1 MVKVNDMFYAWAS
14 DNEILEK
21 GECGGAVSSFL
32 KYLLEEKIVDGV
44 LSVKKG
50 SDIYDAVPTLIT
62 DPEDVIGSAGS
73 LHCGTL
79 NMAKT
84 IQKYLNGAKDIKIA
98 VTVKPCDARTIVELM
113 KRKQIKED
121 NILMVGINCGG
132 TMPPVKAREMI
143 SKFYD
148 VDPDEVVKE
157 EIAKGNLIIET
168 KNDGEKEISI
178 DTLEDEGYGRRTN
191 CRRCDVNIPIMADL
205 AFGNWGVI
213 GPLAGKATFVEIF
226 SQKGADAFDSAVS
239 SGNIKTKAPEKKGI
253 EIRAN
258 IDNIMV
264 KLAKKWQNADFEES
278 DLLITIDN
286 YMDQLNKCIKCFGC
300 RESCPICWCNEC
312 SLESDSPE
320 WVSKGEL
327 PPSPMFHW
335 VRLMHIVDSCTNCGQ
350 CEEVCPAEIPL
361 SKIYHEINLK
371 LQEEFGYYSGFD
383 VNQKPPLSVI
393 DKSPADE

>member
-1 MVKVNDMFYAWAS
+1 
-14 DNEILEK
+14 
-21 GECGGAVSSFL
+21 GAVSSFL

-62 DPEDVIGSAGS
+62 DPEKVIESAGS

-84 IQKYLNGAKDIKIA
+84 IQKYLNGAKDMKIA
-98 VTVKPCDARTIVELM
+98 VTAKPCDARTIVELI
-113 KRKQIKED
+113 KRKQISED
-121 NILMVGINCGG
+121 NVIMVGINCGG

-143 SKFYD
+143 SNFYEI
-148 VDPDEVVKE
+148 DPDDVVKE

-168 KNDGEKEISI
+168 NNNEEKEISI
-178 DTLEDEGYGRRTN
+178 DTLEEEGYGRRTN
-191 CRRCDVNIPIMADL
+191 CRRCDINIPIMADL

-213 GPLAGKATFVEIF
+213 GPMTGKATFVEVF
-226 SQKGADAFDSAVS
+226 SQKGADAFDSAISAGV
-239 SGNIKTKAPEKKGI
+239 IKTKAPEKKGI

-264 KLAKKWQNADFEES
+264 KLAKKWQKADFEENDS
-278 DLLITIDN
+278 LVTIDN

-300 RESCPICWCNEC
+300 REACPICWCNEC
-312 SLESDSPE
+312 SLESDSPQ

-327 PPSPMFHW
+327 PPAPMFHW

-350 CEEVCPAEIPL
+350 CEEICPAEIPL
-361 SKIYHEINLK
+361 AKIYHEINLK
-371 LQEEFGYYSGFD
+371 LQEEFGYNPGFD
-383 VNQKPPLSVI
+383 VNQKPPLSII